1 VNGYPAI
8 DPRAAE
14 RAERTMQAREQV
26 RTWVSLMRD
35 RQLSACMFSLLA
47 PMVDAFSMGIG
58 AIDYELDQAG
68 YTIASH
74 SHAVLGK
81 QGEVFVVSLT
91 LLVRAK
97 GEAPKV
103 LLA

>member
-1 VNGYPAI
+1 MNGFPQI

-14 RAERTMQAREQV
+14 RAQRTMQAREQV
-26 RTWVSLMRD
+26 RTWVNAMKE
-35 RQLSACMFSLLA
+35 RQLSACMFSLLS
-47 PMVDAFSMGIG
+47 PLTDDFSLSIG
-58 AIDYELDQAG
+58 AIDHELDAAG
-68 YTIASH
+68 YTIVSH

-81 QGEVFVVSLT
+81 QGEAFLVSLT

-97 GEAPKV
+97 GDAPKV